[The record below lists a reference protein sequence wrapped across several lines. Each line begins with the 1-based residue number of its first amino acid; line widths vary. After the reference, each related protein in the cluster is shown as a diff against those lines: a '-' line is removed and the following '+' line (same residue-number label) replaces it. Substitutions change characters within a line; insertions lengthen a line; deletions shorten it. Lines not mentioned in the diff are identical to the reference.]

1 MSQTTKTEEY
11 DRASKLT
18 DEELISQGRRVYR
31 DYDRKGDHFMAGVIQ
46 ELWIRMNTE
55 KSKRQILEQAEDQ
68 NL

>member
-11 DRASKLT
+11 DRASKFT
-18 DEELISQGRRVYR
+18 DEELISQGRKAYR

-55 KSKRQILEQAEDQ
+55 KSKRQLLEQEGDEK
-68 NL
+68 L